1 VSRYYYLFKALGVF
15 GLRARVGGHSE
26 SVWRSAEEQGA
37 QDLWFDT
44 LGIPRTWMTEH
55 ALIVLHVWILNNRF
69 KVDYNLPGEFKGRR
83 MQEQLFE
90 RLWEDATLRIR
101 NAGIVE
107 ISVNKQ
113 LENVQKATFDDLFGY
128 DAAVKADDEDNME
141 MAAAVWKGIWRE
153 KEDADPTAVLL
164 LADYVKRE
172 LLNVMTQPKEDVYR
186 GWITWGPV
194 VGETEAGR
202 LARQRRMLEGE
213 WREALDQRGKVF
225 FYHTSTQERRWDM
238 PEEGYYG
245 RKRFAVRAYVAAN
258 PDKASLLL
266 PAGGSPAEGQSAA
279 LRIEAGGQGGGVPKL
294 AAAAGKSAKE
304 AFAGVLDKQQQQL
317 KK

>member
-213 WREALDQRGKVF
+213 WREALDQRGKVY

-245 RKRFAVRAYVAAN
+245 RKRCAHTSRRTPTRPACSCPRAGRRRRGRAPHSASRRG
-258 PDKASLLL
+258 DKG
-266 PAGGSPAEGQSAA
+266 GGSPSWPPQPGSRPRRP
-279 LRIEAGGQGGGVPKL
+279 LRACWT
-294 AAAAGKSAKE
+294 SSSSS
-304 AFAGVLDKQQQQL
+304 
-317 KK
+317 